1 MRNILFGIVIALV
14 IVFGLRYC
22 EYNKDEREE
31 LTQSTAL
38 IEKQLK
44 NVGKLV
50 VTEGNYA
57 QVFSYEDSKKFYFD
71 VLSARKKALV
81 VVNATATIAYDLSK
95 IETEVDASTKT
106 VILKS
111 IPKPELSINPNIEYY
126 DVTQDYLN
134 QFEAKDYNT
143 IKKRVENMLRE
154 KIQASDLTSNAQNR
168 LISELQKIYIVTQS
182 MGWTLQYNE
191 RPIEDAA
198 DLQTKIPNTTFLDE
212 G

>member
-1 MRNILFGIVIALV
+1 MRNIVFGIVIALV
-14 IVFGLRYC
+14 LVFALRYC
-22 EYNKDEREE
+22 EHHKDEREQLIE
-31 LTQSTAL
+31 STAL

-71 VLSARKKALV
+71 VLSAQKKALV
-81 VVNATATIAYDLSK
+81 VVNATASIAYDLSK
-95 IETEVDASTKT
+95 IETEVDALTKT
-106 VILKS
+106 VTLKS
-111 IPKPELSINPNIEYY
+111 IPEPELSINPNIEYY

-143 IKKRVENMLRE
+143 IKQRVENMLRE
-154 KIQASDLTSNAQNR
+154 KIQASDLTNNAQNR

-191 RPIEDAA
+191 NLIEDAD
-198 DLQTKIPNTTFLDE
+198 DLKTKIPNTRFLD
-212 G
+212 